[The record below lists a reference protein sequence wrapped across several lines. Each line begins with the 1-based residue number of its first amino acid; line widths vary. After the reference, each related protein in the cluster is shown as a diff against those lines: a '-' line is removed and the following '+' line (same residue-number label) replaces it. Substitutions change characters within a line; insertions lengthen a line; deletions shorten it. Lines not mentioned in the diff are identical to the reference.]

1 MLITRMV
8 LSAGA
13 LLGSSIGVIG
23 APPVQADPSA
33 PAENKFLND
42 VHSHMQLY
50 GDTRVESISDS
61 DLVGEGWLTCR
72 NLAIGVRPQQEGIDP
87 LIAQY
92 AVIDLCP
99 HGCPDG
105 CSHRQSMG

>member
-13 LLGSSIGVIG
+13 LLGSSIGLLG

-33 PAENKFLND
+33 PAENKFVKD

-50 GDTRVESISDS
+50 GDTRVESMSDAS
-61 DLVGEGWLTCR
+61 LVGEGWWTCR
-72 NLAIGVRPQQEGIDP
+72 NLAIGVSPQQEGIDP

-99 HGCPDG
+99 N
-105 CSHRQSMG
+105 RQPRG

>member
-13 LLGSSIGVIG
+13 LLGSSISVIG
-23 APPVQADPSA
+23 APPVQAYPSG
-33 PAENKFLND
+33 PDENKFVKD
-42 VHSHMQLY
+42 VHSHMQIY
-50 GDTRVESISDS
+50 GDTRVESLSDS
-61 DLVGEGWLTCR
+61 DLVGEGWWTCR

-99 HGCPDG
+99 NRRP
-105 CSHRQSMG
+105 MG